1 MKKPADCLQA
11 GWVVTDSGKISINQ
25 QDGDPAVATR

>member
-11 GWVVTDSGKISINQ
+11 GWVVTDSGEFYNLFDI
-25 QDGDPAVATR
+25 